1 MLPKNCEARAVI
13 LHTKTYGTGER
24 IYLGVHGWG
33 AEHRKS
39 FSELIA
45 QLDGHDVALV
55 GVDLPGCGESPEL
68 DDWSWDAVTRA
79 LVETIDTIEP
89 DKKLNLI
96 GSCSG
101 SFHVLEAALARP
113 ERVEQLILL
122 EPFAFM
128 PWYFSIFLTPI
139 AGLALYH
146 SVFNNPIGKA
156 ITSLNM
162 RRNKLNEDYDMVGAF
177 ANGMDIMVPYRYL
190 GYYDAIPGHEVYAG
204 VDAPVRIIYG
214 ANTFGAVRESVN
226 RWRENWP
233 TLDAH
238 ALEGV
243 GHMISQEAP
252 DRVAALIFAP
262 AKTAARA
269 VA

>member
-1 MLPKNCEARAVI
+1 MI
-13 LHTKTYGTGER
+13 LHTKTYGSGDR
-24 IYLGVHGWG
+24 LYLGVHGWG
-33 AEHRKS
+33 AEHHKS
-39 FSELIA
+39 FSELIEHIG
-45 QLDGHDVALV
+45 DHDVTLI
-55 GVDLPGCGESPEL
+55 GVDLPGCGASPEL
-68 DDWSWDAVTRA
+68 DEWSWGAVTDA
-79 LVETIDTIEP
+79 LVDTIDALEP
-89 DKKLNLI
+89 GRKLSLI

-101 SFHVLEAALARP
+101 SFHVLEAALERP

-128 PWYFSIFLTPI
+128 PWYFSIFLTPV

-190 GYYDAIPGHEVYAG
+190 GYYDAIESHRIYAPI
-204 VDAPVRIIYG
+204 DAPVRIIHG
-214 ANTFGAVRESVN
+214 ENTFGAVRDSVE

-252 DRVAALIFAP
+252 ARVAALTFAP
-262 AKTAARA
+262 PEAA
-269 VA
+269 